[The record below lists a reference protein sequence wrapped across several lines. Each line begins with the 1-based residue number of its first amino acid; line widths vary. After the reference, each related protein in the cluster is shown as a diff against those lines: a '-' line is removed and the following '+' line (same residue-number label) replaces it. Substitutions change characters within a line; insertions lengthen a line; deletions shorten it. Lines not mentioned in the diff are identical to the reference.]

1 MRELREVQG
10 VNMDRIKI
18 PRLYLSSFGYIKG
31 CGILK
36 VQVQSSH
43 QTKSVAGGLQVTHY
57 CEFTKYI
64 KFHNFIKI
72 QYKIQF
78 FLNIY
83 KKMSPWISVVFCA
96 PISPSNCII
105 FKRLYCCMNLQS
117 TLLSDYNLCLE
128 LNWLYFFN
136 IAGQNYELGQ
146 VDPVLN
152 SGM

>member
-1 MRELREVQG
+1 MFKAHRHATNHNLNRKNIDDNRIETYVDLVMRELREVQG

-31 CGILK
+31 CGIFK

-78 FLNIY
+78 FLIY
-83 KKMSPWISVVFCA
+83 IRKCLQYFLLFSVPLF
-96 PISPSNCII
+96 PHHI
-105 FKRLYCCMNLQS
+105 
-117 TLLSDYNLCLE
+117 
-128 LNWLYFFN
+128 
-136 IAGQNYELGQ
+136 
-146 VDPVLN
+146 
-152 SGM
+152 